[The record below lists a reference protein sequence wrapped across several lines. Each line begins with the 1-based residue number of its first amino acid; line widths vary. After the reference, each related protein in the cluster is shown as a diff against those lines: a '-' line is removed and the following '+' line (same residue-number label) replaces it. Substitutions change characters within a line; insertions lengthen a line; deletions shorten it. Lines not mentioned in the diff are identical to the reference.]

1 MMPLT
6 ITGFTP
12 EDMLTA
18 GVAAGGLGALVV
30 VWVIVRAFVHRR
42 GKES

>member
-1 MMPLT
+1 MIPLLT
-6 ITGFTP
+6 IGFTP

-18 GVAAGGLGALVV
+18 GIAAGGLGALVV
-30 VWVIVRAFVHRR
+30 IWVIVRAFARRR